1 MKMTNDE
8 KLMVCIS
15 CGPNGEKLIERGGQL
30 AEVLESPLYVLAV
43 IPSGKSDIEL
53 QPRIASWQAKCS
65 EQGATLLV
73 KQPDHLK
80 ISDLIAKTAKDHGI
94 TQLIIGQCGQTR
106 WQEIMQGSIVNE
118 LLKKVEEIDLHV
130 VSVERNDVL
139 TPVSVGV

>member
-1 MKMTNDE
+1 MMNDE

-15 CGPNGEKLIERGGQL
+15 CGPNGEKLIDRGSQL
-30 AEVLESPLYVLAV
+30 AEVLESPLFVLAV
-43 IPSGKSDIEL
+43 TPSGKSEAEL
-53 QPRIASWQAKCS
+53 QPRVASWQAKCS
-65 EQGATLLV
+65 EQNATLIV
-73 KQPDHLK
+73 RKPEHQK
-80 ISDLIAKTAKDHGI
+80 ITELIAKTAKDHGI

-118 LLKKVEEIDLHV
+118 LLKRIEDIDLHV